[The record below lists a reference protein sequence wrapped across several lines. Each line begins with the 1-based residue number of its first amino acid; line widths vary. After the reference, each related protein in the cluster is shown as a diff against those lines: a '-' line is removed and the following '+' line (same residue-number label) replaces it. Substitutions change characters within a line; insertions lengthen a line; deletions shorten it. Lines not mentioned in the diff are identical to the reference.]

1 MAINDERERESRVA
15 QERGGDYSWKRKRE
29 EKKQMRR
36 EKGSEKERERE
47 RGGAREK
54 QPSKRRVRD
63 TTTLA
68 QRELRDPPFLPL
80 LYTCSPRN

>member
-1 MAINDERERESRVA
+1 MAINDERERER
-15 QERGGDYSWKRKRE
+15 ERESSCAKERRGLFVKKETRR
-29 EKKQMRR
+29 KKQMRR
-36 EKGSEKERERE
+36 EKGNEKERK
-47 RGGAREK
+47 RGVREK

-68 QRELRDPPFLPL
+68 QRELRDPP